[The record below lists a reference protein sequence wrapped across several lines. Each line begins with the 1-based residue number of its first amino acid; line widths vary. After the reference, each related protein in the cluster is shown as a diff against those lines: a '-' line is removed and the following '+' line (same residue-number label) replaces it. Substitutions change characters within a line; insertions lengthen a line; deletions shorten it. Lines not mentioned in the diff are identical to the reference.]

1 MAGMAYKIDWAHL
14 ISWQLLPI
22 RMNRPII
29 FMANAV
35 NKIECVTNRDSGTSE
50 ARDRGKVT

>member
-1 MAGMAYKIDWAHL
+1 MCLNRPIIFMAGMAYKIDWAHL

-29 FMANAV
+29 FMADAV
-35 NKIECVTNRDSGTSE
+35 NKIEW
-50 ARDRGKVT
+50 AHLFL